1 MTPEGPQP
9 VKNPRNTPSRRSIRH
24 IQGLDDAIRGDD
36 EAATELPLLGGV
48 VDPVEGVDGVEESRN
63 EG

>member
-1 MTPEGPQP
+1 M
-9 VKNPRNTPSRRSIRH
+9 KNPRNTPSRRSIRH